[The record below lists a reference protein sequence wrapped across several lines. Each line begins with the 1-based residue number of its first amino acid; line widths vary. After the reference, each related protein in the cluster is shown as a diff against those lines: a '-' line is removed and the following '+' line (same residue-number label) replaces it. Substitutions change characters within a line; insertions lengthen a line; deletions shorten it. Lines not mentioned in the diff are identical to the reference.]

1 MSLPFALLLILTLV
15 VAAAIAIARQGRLH
29 ATANLRA
36 EWGQPKLRERKMDA
50 IAASHKSRVAEW
62 GGAAALDDRTWNDL
76 VLDDVFATIDR
87 TESTLGQHAL
97 YHRLRT
103 EHSAASLQAF
113 EALVTRMENEP
124 AVRERAQLALARLR
138 DPQGYDLWWL
148 ARPKAIEAPAWYVLF
163 PVLALVILGSLALM
177 AGHPGLRVVLVGAL
191 FVNVV
196 TYFATMKESNAA
208 AAAFRQIAPLVAT
221 GQALQFLQGDDIDAI
236 VGTLRKDT
244 PGLRRLKTVSRWV
257 SGDPLMLS
265 VHPSPIAG
273 MVADLFNV
281 VYDYLNLLLP
291 VNVSGMYFGAADLRA
306 GGAPLLRVAAAVGD
320 VDAAVSVA
328 ALRATLPTWT
338 RPVFLP
344 PGSAATIAEAVHPL
358 VADAVPNSITLAAGR
373 GVLVTGSNMSG
384 KSTFLRTVGV
394 SAVLAQ
400 TIHTCFARTYEAPLF
415 RVRSCIGRSDDLLS
429 GKSYYLVEVESLL
442 GLVASSTDAT
452 RPHLFLLDELF
463 RGTNTVERIAA
474 GQAVLTEFI
483 VGASGPT
490 PHVVMAAT
498 HDTELVD
505 LLEGAY
511 VPCHFGDAMTD
522 EGLTFDHRLRSGR
535 STSRNAIALLRLNG
549 APPALV
555 ERALALAETL
565 DRQREGAGRSHI
577 RQSRPEAPSSTPPPR
592 TD

>member
-1 MSLPFALLLILTLV
+1 MNVPPLLLLIPVVL
-15 VAAAIAIARQGRLH
+15 VAAAIAIARHTRQQASER
-29 ATANLRA
+29 LRA
-36 EWGQPKLRERKMDA
+36 DWGQPKLRDHKMDA
-50 IAASHKSRVAEW
+50 IEASHRSRVAER
-62 GGAAALDDRTWNDL
+62 GEAGALDDRTWTDL
-76 VLDDVFATIDR
+76 VLDDVFVTIDR

-103 EHSAASLQAF
+103 PQTETSLRAF
-113 EALVTRMENEP
+113 EALVTRMTTEP

-148 ARPKAIEAPAWYVLF
+148 ARPKAIEAPGWYAVF
-163 PVLALVILGSLALM
+163 PVLTVIILGSLALL
-177 AGHPGLRVVLVGAL
+177 ARHPGLRLVVGGAL
-191 FVNVV
+191 VLNVAA
-196 TYFATMKESNAA
+196 YFATMKEANAA
-208 AAAFRQIAPLVAT
+208 AAAFRQVAPLVAT

-236 VGTLRKDT
+236 VGPLRRET

-265 VHPSPIAG
+265 VHPSPLAG
-273 MVADLFNV
+273 MVAELFNV
-281 VYDYLNLLLP
+281 FYDYLNLLLP
-291 VNVSGMYFGAADLRA
+291 VNASGMYFGAADLRA
-306 GGAPLLRVAAAVGD
+306 GGASLLRVAAAVGD

-328 ALRATLPTWT
+328 ALRAGLSNWT

-344 PGSAATIAEAVHPL
+344 PGSDAVIADAVHPL
-358 VADAVPNSITLAAGR
+358 VTDAVPNSIRLTAGS

-400 TIHTCFARTYEAPLF
+400 TIHTCFATTYEAPLF

-442 GLVASSTDAT
+442 GLVASSADAA
-452 RPHLFLLDELF
+452 PHLFLLDELF

-474 GQAVLTEFI
+474 GQAVLTELI
-483 VGASGPT
+483 ADAHGAK
-490 PHVVMAAT
+490 PHVVLAAT
-498 HDTELVD
+498 HDSELVD
-505 LLEGAY
+505 LLGGAY
-511 VPCHFGDAMTD
+511 APCHFGDAMTD

-555 ERALALAETL
+555 ERALASAEAL
-565 DRQREGAGRSHI
+565 DRQRE
-577 RQSRPEAPSSTPPPR
+577 EAR
-592 TD
+592 A